1 VKMSVKPKF
10 FYGYIVVLAAFVIM
24 VVVFGTVYT
33 FGVFFKPLS
42 AEFGWTRTV
51 TSGAYS
57 LKVLLGSFLGI
68 IAGRVNDKVGPRLL
82 VTVCGFFLGLG
93 YLLMSQIGAIWH
105 LYLFL
110 GVMVAIGTSGAYVP
124 MVSTIARWFVK
135 QRGFM
140 TGIVVS
146 GIGFGTLIMPPVA
159 TCLISA
165 YGWRTAYRILGI
177 IGSVLIILA
186 AQFLR
191 RDPSQVGLLPYGEG
205 EANQGGSNMQ
215 GKGFSLQEAI
225 HTRQLWMACA
235 MFFCFGFGLQAIMVH
250 VVPHATDLGIS
261 AISAANILAI
271 IGGAGIMGRVMMG
284 SAGDRIGNKMAI
296 TICFVLLSAILFWL
310 IAAKEVWTFYLFAA
324 IFGFAYGGAISLQSP
339 TVAELF
345 GLSSHGVILGV
356 TAFGM
361 SLGEAISP
369 LLAGKIFD
377 VAGSYDPAFLICA
390 TLSIIAIAL
399 AMLLRPPS
407 SKALTENI

>member
-1 VKMSVKPKF
+1 MVENVKPKF

-24 VVVFGTVYT
+24 VVIFGTLYT

-42 AEFGWTRTV
+42 AEFGWTRTL

-57 LKVLLGSFLGI
+57 LKVLLGSLLGI
-68 IAGRVNDKVGPRLL
+68 VAGRVNDKVGPRLL

-105 LYLFL
+105 LYLFF
-110 GVMVAIGTSGAYVP
+110 GVMVAIGTSGAFVP
-124 MVSTIARWFVK
+124 LVSTIARWFVK

-159 TCLISA
+159 TWLISA
-165 YGWRTAYRILGI
+165 YGWRTAYRILAI
-177 IGSVLIILA
+177 ISSVPIILA

-191 RDPSQVGLLPYGEG
+191 RDPSQTGLLQYDEI
-205 EANQGGSNMQ
+205 NQAGSNMEA
-215 GKGFSLQEAI
+215 KGLSLQEAI

-235 MFFCFGFGLQAIMVH
+235 MFFCFGFGLQTIMVH

-261 AISAANILAI
+261 AISAAGILAI
-271 IGGAGIMGRVMMG
+271 IGGAGIVGRVMMG
-284 SAGDRIGNKMAI
+284 SAGDRIGNKVAI
-296 TICFVLLSAILFWL
+296 TICFVLLSATLFWL
-310 IAAKEVWTFYLFAA
+310 IAAKEVWMLYLFAA
-324 IFGFAYGGAISLQSP
+324 IFGFAYGGVISLQSP

-361 SLGEAISP
+361 STGEAISP

-390 TLSIIAIAL
+390 TLSIIAITL

-407 SKALTENI
+407 KTLTEST